1 VTKTT
6 IEIFRAGTHTAMD
19 GKTYTFTKADLEAT
33 AAAYDPAVFSAP
45 CVVGHPKTDDPAYGW
60 AQSMRVEGEVLVAD
74 VDQVEPAFAEM
85 VNAGRY
91 KKVSPWFYGP
101 AAQANPVPGVY
112 YPRHIGFL
120 GAAAPGCQGL
130 APVAFAAGDDA
141 ELIAFATDEEL
152 RPLVW
157 LARNVGR
164 MFRRMRDQLI
174 EDKGLEEANKLLPE
188 WEVDAPAEIAAQLDV
203 ALSSDARPA
212 FAAPEAPSLAAP
224 TADLAADP
232 ADADRLAALAA
243 REAALAEREAG
254 VTAREAAFAETARAD
269 RVQEDAVFLDG
280 LIAAGR
286 LAPGCR
292 AEVAVFCA
300 ALGDGETIAF
310 AEGGEAEDPR
320 ARFKAFLDKHLG
332 VSIHLGEIAGGEGLR
347 FAEGQSQ
354 ADIEAAIDAEMAS
367 AAAAGHPISAA
378 EANRRAKSRR

>member
-1 VTKTT
+1 MTKTT

-74 VDQVEPAFAEM
+74 VDQVDPAFAEM

-141 ELIAFATDEEL
+141 ELIAFATDDEL

-188 WEVDAPAEIAAQLDV
+188 WEVDAPVEIAAQLDV
-203 ALSSDARPA
+203 ALSADPRPA
-212 FAAPEAPSLAAP
+212 FAAPEAPALAAP
-224 TADLAADP
+224 AADL

-269 RVQEDAVFLDG
+269 RIQEDAVFLDG

-310 AEGGEAEDPR
+310 SEGGEAEDPR

-332 VSIHLGEIAGGEGLR
+332 VSIHLGEIAGGEGLP
-347 FAEGQSQ
+347 FAEGQS
-354 ADIEAAIDAEMAS
+354 ADALAQSARDRVAEAAARGESLSVS
-367 AAAAGHPISAA
+367 AAMAAITAG
-378 EANRRAKSRR
+378 R